1 MASKNSERDSEISR
15 RIDEL
20 IRSVANIQTSTQAH
34 KHTLSQAHRRRSRLI
49 HIRQLG
55 WERWRVIESQLKT
68 AASESSESSNRSQM
82 SFPRSSA
89 HLSGYQK
96 SASRVSFGPY
106 SPLERYSRAFF
117 TSLSPAG
124 QAGPTRAKPGQIGPR
139 RAKPGQPGRINTGE
153 KPTRTQIRNK
163 WKKKEL
169 TRQERERTSMRET
182 SRRRNVRLHTSEG
195 NRVAL
200 TAQGFGSDADCVA
213 HSNRAVAIM
222 TVGQGNR
229 WRRSRNKIG

>member
-106 SPLERYSRAFF
+106 SPLERYSCFPIF
-117 TSLSPAG
+117 IFKIFISDIKLLFQFLITFVV
-124 QAGPTRAKPGQIGPR
+124 
-139 RAKPGQPGRINTGE
+139 N
-153 KPTRTQIRNK
+153 IRFNAASSFI
-163 WKKKEL
+163 
-169 TRQERERTSMRET
+169 R
-182 SRRRNVRLHTSEG
+182 
-195 NRVAL
+195 
-200 TAQGFGSDADCVA
+200 
-213 HSNRAVAIM
+213 
-222 TVGQGNR
+222 
-229 WRRSRNKIG
+229 